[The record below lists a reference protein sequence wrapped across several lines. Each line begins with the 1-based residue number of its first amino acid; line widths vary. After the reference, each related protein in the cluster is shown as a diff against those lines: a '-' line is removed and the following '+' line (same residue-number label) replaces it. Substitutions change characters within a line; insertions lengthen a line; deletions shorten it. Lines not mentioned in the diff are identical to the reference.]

1 MAYRTPAPLRT
12 VGVLVRAL
20 LGLALL
26 GALLAGTPYVLL
38 LVGTQ
43 PTDLSGGIDVL
54 LRPDDGTLF
63 FSTITCIG
71 WVAWAAFTWT
81 VILEIVAVARRR
93 SAPRLRGLGGM
104 QSLASFLVGGIVLL
118 ASTAASAATASPAVA
133 ATATQTAGDGTS
145 SPSAAP
151 SASSS
156 VADGWPTHTVTAPTE
171 LPWDLAEEYL
181 GNGQRWQDIAAL
193 NPGIPGLA
201 SGDQYLPKDAVI
213 KLPAD
218 ARPNTQSA
226 GSTTPAATDST
237 RETLSRQSLA
247 DTDSNAQTDLADSTD
262 QDNPGHRDLVT
273 VHTGDSL
280 WSIADEYGDPTDW
293 PEIYEANRG
302 ELQPDGGH
310 FNDPD
315 LILPGQK
322 LDLPQSSSH
331 AEAPPKPDTDDQQD
345 TAPPPNKP
353 ADEAPDRST
362 PTGGDD
368 QDHDRGDESGSQETA
383 PPATQEPGGEET
395 PGEGAGNGAPVPSHT
410 AAPAPESSPPSAP
423 ASRPA
428 EQPGQD
434 QGSPSASASARPEP
448 SASVSPSAASPSA
461 PASGESSGS
470 AAPSPAATA
479 SESPGTAPSNSPLN
493 LRTVLGAGALLAAA
507 VTGALA
513 LRRTLQRRRRKPG
526 EKIAIAPETSTAE
539 AQLAATAEPGGAAR
553 LDVGLRTLAHRVAQ
567 AEDAVLPPLRAA
579 WVGARTLQVLPE
591 DLAQKPQAPFVSGEA
606 GWWVLPSDAALL
618 DEEAAREVPAP
629 YPGLVTI
636 GSTEAGD
643 LLLLNLAQL
652 PALLLDGNPVHI
664 TEVCTSLALEL
675 GMSPW
680 ASEVEVVTV
689 GFGDEL
695 PQLLPTARI
704 AHMRQAAHALRDLS
718 ERLLEAH
725 QMPETQHQPYLLLC
739 ASSLDADTAW
749 QFADVIDKS
758 GPVPVTLIAPASS
771 AAGHF
776 PHAEILNASLD
787 EPQHVD
793 YAATDVTLQRLDHA
807 SYLQIVTALQVSGQ
821 PAYPAEGSWQGVPD
835 ESDSMEQPRRSAP
848 QESAA
853 PATDAPT
860 SGSGIPAAEV
870 SGEAFPALLAAT
882 TDPSALP
889 LRPAANTSA
898 RAEEE
903 DAGPG
908 PTMPPA
914 PQSPPSA
921 ESAEADSEGGA
932 EPGAMTEADDGEG
945 HDRHAPEIR
954 VLGPVEVTGVDRTG
968 HGPRMAQLASLLFF
982 RPGRSAD
989 ILCSDMDPVS
999 PWTSST
1005 LNARL
1010 QGLRRSLG
1018 NDSDGNPYVPRRKTG
1033 EDPYRLSPAVRCDWT
1048 AFLHLVERALPLGP
1062 AGLPD
1067 LERALTLVRGRPFGG
1082 RPLPWAQPHQQ
1093 EMITRI
1099 IDVAH
1104 AVATHRTPA
1113 GPHHD
1118 LSAARQA
1125 LATGLD
1131 VDDTAE
1137 LLYRDWARIEYAAGN
1152 RQGLH
1157 TAITRVQQ
1165 VNRALGCSLETAT
1178 EQLIN
1183 ELLGTTRDDQTRGAV
1198 SVPHVTASGSNGG
1211 QAPVR
1216 RTGVPAE
1223 SPDAPS

>member
-12 VGVLVRAL
+12 VGALVRAL

-26 GALLAGTPYVLL
+26 GVLLAGTPYVLL

-63 FSTITCIG
+63 FTAITCIG

-81 VILEIVAVARRR
+81 VVLEIVAVARRR
-93 SAPRLRGLGGM
+93 SAPRLRGLSGM

-118 ASTAASAATASPAVA
+118 APTAASAATASPAVA
-133 ATATQTAGDGTS
+133 ATATQTAGAGTS

-151 SASSS
+151 SPSSA
-156 VADGWPTHTVTAPTE
+156 ADGWPTHTVTSPTE

-218 ARPNTQSA
+218 ARPTTPSA
-226 GSTTPAATDST
+226 GSTTPAATDNT
-237 RETLSRQSLA
+237 RETPSRQGKT
-247 DTDSNAQTDLADSTD
+247 DTDSNAQTDHGGSNG
-262 QDNPGHRDLVT
+262 QDKPAHRDPVT

-293 PEIYEANRG
+293 PEIYEANKG
-302 ELQPDGGH
+302 ELQPDGRR

-315 LILPGQK
+315 LIVPGQK
-322 LDLPQSSSH
+322 LDLPQSGSH
-331 AEAPPKPDTDDQQD
+331 AEAPPEPDTDDHQD
-345 TAPPPNKP
+345 TSPPPNKP

-368 QDHDRGDESGSQETA
+368 QDHDRGDEPGSQETT
-383 PPATQEPGGEET
+383 PPAPQGPGGEET
-395 PGEGAGNGAPVPSHT
+395 PGEGAGNEAPVPSHT
-410 AAPAPESSPPSAP
+410 SAPAPQSSAPSAP

-434 QGSPSASASARPEP
+434 QGSPSASASARPGP
-448 SASVSPSAASPSA
+448 SASVSPSAASPS
-461 PASGESSGS
+461 PSASGESSGS
-470 AAPSPAATA
+470 AASSPAATA
-479 SESPGTAPSNSPLN
+479 SESPGTAPSSSTLN

-507 VTGALA
+507 VTSALA

-526 EKIAIAPETSTAE
+526 EKIAIGSETSTAE
-539 AQLAATAEPGGAAR
+539 AQLAVAAEPGGAAR
-553 LDVGLRTLAHRVAQ
+553 LDVALRTLAHRLAQ

-579 WVGARTLQVLPE
+579 RIGARALEVLPE
-591 DLAQKPQAPFVSGEA
+591 DLSQKPQAPFVSGKA

-618 DEEAAREVPAP
+618 NEEPAREVPAP

-643 LLLLNLAQL
+643 LLLLNLTQL

-680 ASEVEVVTV
+680 ASEVEVITV
-689 GFGDEL
+689 GFGEEL

-749 QFADVIDKS
+749 QFADVIDRS

-771 AAGHF
+771 AASNF
-776 PHAEILNASLD
+776 PEAEILNATLS
-787 EPQHVD
+787 EPQRLD
-793 YAATDVTLQRLDHA
+793 YAGIDVSVQRLDHA
-807 SYLQIVTALQVSGQ
+807 SYLQIATALHVSGQ
-821 PAYPAEGSWQGVPD
+821 PAHPAEGAWQEVPD
-835 ESDSMEQPRRSAP
+835 EPDSPDQPGPGTPQRSAA
-848 QESAA
+848 SATVA
-853 PATDAPT
+853 ST
-860 SGSGIPAAEV
+860 SGSGTPAAEV
-870 SGEAFPALLAAT
+870 SGEIFPALLAAT
-882 TDPSALP
+882 DPSAH
-889 LRPAANTSA
+889 RIRHAATA
-898 RAEEE
+898 VAQAEGERV
-903 DAGPG
+903 GPG
-908 PTMPPA
+908 TTMNPAPPPA
-914 PQSPPSA
+914 VSA
-921 ESAEADSEGGA
+921 ESGEADSEGAEEGA
-932 EPGAMTEADDGEG
+932 LAEG
-945 HDRHAPEIR
+945 KAQGRHAPEIR
-954 VLGPVEVTGVDRTG
+954 VLGPVEVTGVDSTG
-968 HGPRMAQLASLLFF
+968 HGPRMAQLAALLHF

-999 PWTSST
+999 PWSSST

-1010 QGLRRSLG
+1010 QGLRRTLG
-1018 NDSDGNPYVPRRKTG
+1018 NDPDGAPYVPRRKSA
-1033 EDPYRLSPAVRCDWT
+1033 EDPYRLSRAVRCDWT
-1048 AFLHLVERALPLGP
+1048 DFLHLVERALPLGP

-1082 RPLPWAQPHQQ
+1082 RPLPWAEPHQQ

-1104 AVATHRTPA
+1104 TVATHRTPA
-1113 GPHHD
+1113 GPHRN

-1125 LATGLD
+1125 VATGLD

-1137 LLYRDWARIEYAAGN
+1137 LLYRDWARIEHAAGN

-1157 TAITRVQQ
+1157 TAIARVQQ
-1165 VNRALGCSLETAT
+1165 VNSALDCSLETAT

-1183 ELLGTTRDDQTRGAV
+1183 ELLGTTRDDQAQGAV
-1198 SVPHVTASGSNGG
+1198 SVPHATASGPSGHKG
-1211 QAPVR
+1211 PVR
-1216 RTGVPAE
+1216 RPGVSGE
-1223 SPDAPS
+1223 SPDAQS